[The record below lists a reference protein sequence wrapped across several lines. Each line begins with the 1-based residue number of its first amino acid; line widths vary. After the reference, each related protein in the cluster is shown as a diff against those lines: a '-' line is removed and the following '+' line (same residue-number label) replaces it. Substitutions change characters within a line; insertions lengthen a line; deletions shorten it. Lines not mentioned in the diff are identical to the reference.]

1 MCLPWRVLVASLRIS
16 LNYINLFLNLVTYT
30 KLSFAMA
37 HPLNR
42 RKFLKAGTLTAAAGL
57 LPSLTIARRND
68 ALLSEI
74 GKSKW
79 DLDTPA
85 LCVDLDALERNLKA
99 VHTALRGTGVG
110 VRPHVKTHKCPE
122 LARMQMAAGAVGV
135 CAAKLSES
143 EVMLENGIEKVL
155 MTGVNVSIP
164 KIRKA
169 MALRKKFPG
178 FIQAVDNPQNA
189 KDLQDAAKAAGIIAD
204 IVVDIDVIK
213 RSGVLPGEPALALAM
228 MVDKMPNLRF
238 RGILAY
244 DGGTQHV
251 TGFEKRRERNQK
263 NFEPV
268 VETYELMKA
277 AGLNIEIFSGGGTGT
292 YNMMS
297 EFPGFTDVQVGS
309 YLFMDRQYMVI
320 GGKKNETVYDDFEPS
335 LTVMTTVI
343 NNNHPNRLTTDSGA
357 KALTINQPKAFV
369 IGEPDFQ
376 YNAGSDEYGS
386 ISFQEAS
393 KTYKVG
399 DKLEVIVPHCD
410 PVVNL
415 YDVMYGTRGD
425 KVVSVIPVL
434 ARGKSV

>member
-1 MCLPWRVLVASLRIS
+1 
-16 LNYINLFLNLVTYT
+16 
-30 KLSFAMA
+30 MA
-37 HPLNR
+37 HSLNR
-42 RKFLKAGTLTAAAGL
+42 RRFLQAGTLTAAAGF
-57 LPSLTIARRND
+57 LPAATEARRND
-68 ALLSEI
+68 RLSSEI

-79 DLDTPA
+79 ELDTPA

-99 VHTALRGTGVG
+99 VHTGLKGTGVG

-122 LARMQMAAGAVGV
+122 LAKMQIAAGAVGV
-135 CAAKLSES
+135 CTAKLSES

-155 MTGVNVSIP
+155 MTGVNISVP
-164 KIRKA
+164 KITIA
-169 MALRKKFPG
+169 MSLRKKFPG

-189 KDLQDAAKAAGIIAD
+189 KDLQDAAKTADVIAD
-204 IVVDIDVIK
+204 VVVDIDVIK
-213 RSGVLPGEPALALAM
+213 RSGVPPGEPALALATL
-228 MVDKMPNLRF
+228 VDKMPNLRF

-251 TGFEKRRERNQK
+251 TGFEKRRERNRK

-268 VETYELMKA
+268 VETFERMKA
-277 AGLNIEIFSGGGTGT
+277 AGLNMEIFSGGGTGT

-320 GGKKNETVYDDFEPS
+320 GGKNNETVYDDFEPS

-357 KALTINQPKAFV
+357 KALTINQPTALV

-386 ISFQEAS
+386 ITFHQSS

-399 DKLEVIVPHCD
+399 DRLEVIVPHCD

-415 YDVMYGTRGD
+415 YDIMYGIRKE
-425 KVVSVIPVL
+425 KVVSVIPIL